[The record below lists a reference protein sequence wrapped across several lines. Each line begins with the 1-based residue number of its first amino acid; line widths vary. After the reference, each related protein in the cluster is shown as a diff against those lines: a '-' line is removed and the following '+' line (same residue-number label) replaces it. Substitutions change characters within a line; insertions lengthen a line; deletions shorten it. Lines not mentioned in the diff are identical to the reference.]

1 MWSNPINDHS
11 PWIQSLW
18 NDFESC
24 CSPGT
29 LRPVPCRLAEIAT
42 ALEVKLE
49 TTRNMNVRT
58 RFAPSPTGYMHIGGM
73 RTALFNWLWARQNGG
88 KFILRIDDT
97 DHQRNMEEA
106 LQPILEA
113 FRWLGLDWD
122 EGPEVGG
129 DFGPYYQSE
138 RRSLHDAAVQ
148 QLLANGTAYHDFETP
163 EETSRQRNL
172 AEAEK
177 RTFVSSRES
186 LTLTQQEVADKLAA
200 GETHVV
206 RFKIPRGRTVSVDD
220 RVRGHVE
227 WDCNL
232 MPDPVIARGDGSPL
246 YNFATVVDDA
256 QLQITHVIRAEEHLT
271 NTAIQVLLYE
281 ALGHKLPE
289 FAHLPF
295 VAAPGGKKKLSK
307 RQIAAYRK
315 SPSFQKLFQ
324 LGDSVLAGLGHDSE
338 DLSLSPVMV
347 AYYREVGFLPEGLLN
362 ALARLGWSLDD
373 QTENMSLQTIV
384 ENFSLDRVVKGAAA
398 FDPDKLMSF
407 QTHWMSQLSDGDKL
421 DGCIAFLERAGLLKD
436 GADEQTRDRVR
447 RIMELAGDRIRV
459 FGDILDMSEFFV
471 SADELTYDIDA
482 FRKRIIAAPDSTET
496 LRQLAVVLKE
506 CPDFGSESLHELVN
520 AAVAGMGVKFGQVAP
535 VLRLA
540 VTGKPKGADL
550 FPAMELMGREE
561 CLQRIERTI
570 KTAIASRTSE

>member
-1 MWSNPINDHS
+1 
-11 PWIQSLW
+11 
-18 NDFESC
+18 
-24 CSPGT
+24 
-29 LRPVPCRLAEIAT
+29 
-42 ALEVKLE
+42 
-49 TTRNMNVRT
+49 MNVRT

-73 RTALFNWLWARQNGG
+73 RTALFNWLWARQHGG

-97 DHQRNMEEA
+97 DHQRNMDEA
-106 LQPILEA
+106 LRPILDA

-129 DFGPYYQSE
+129 DHGPYYQSE
-138 RRSLHDAAVQ
+138 RRSLHDAAVK
-148 QLLANGTAYHDFETP
+148 QLLDNGSAYNDFETP
-163 EETSRQRNL
+163 EETSRQRNQ

-186 LTLTQQEVADKLAA
+186 LTLTESEVADKLAA
-200 GETHVV
+200 GQTHVV
-206 RFKIPRGRTVSVDD
+206 RFKIPRGQTVSVED

-256 QLQITHVIRAEEHLT
+256 QLEITHVIRAEEHLS
-271 NTAIQVLLYE
+271 NTAIQILLYQ
-281 ALGHKLPE
+281 ALGHPLPE

-307 RQIAAYRK
+307 RHIAEYRK
-315 SPSFQKLFQ
+315 SPAFQKLFQ
-324 LGDSVLAGLGHDSE
+324 LGDSVLAGLGHDPE

-362 ALARLGWSLDD
+362 ALARIGWSLDD

-384 ENFSLDRVVKGAAA
+384 DHFSLDRVVKGAAA

-407 QTHWMSQLSDGDKL
+407 QTHWMSQLSDADKL
-421 DGCIAFLERAGLLKD
+421 NGCIAFLERAGLLED
-436 GADEQTRDRVR
+436 GTKEQSRDRVR
-447 RIMELAGDRIRV
+447 QVMELAGDRIRV
-459 FGDILDMSEFFV
+459 FGDVLDMSEFFV
-471 SADELTYDIDA
+471 SADALTFETNA
-482 FRKRIIAAPDSTET
+482 FRKRIIEASDSTAI
-496 LRQLAVVLKE
+496 LRQLAGILKD
-506 CPDFGSESLHELVN
+506 CPEFRSEALHDLVS
-520 AAVAGMGVKFGQVAP
+520 AAVNEMGLKFGQVAP

-540 VTGKPKGADL
+540 VTGKSKGADL
-550 FPAMELMGREE
+550 FPTLELVGRNE
-561 CLQRIERTI
+561 CLLRIERVI
-570 KTAIASRTSE
+570 ELADASRKSG